1 MLQNEKISQHE
12 QLTISAARQNL
23 RQLSIIRN
31 IALGGQ
37 LLALLF
43 FSQIQT
49 IGLPVNIL
57 SVILAFYAL
66 IIIATWWRSFQ
77 KPAITEPEF
86 FGHLLMDIL
95 FFTALLY
102 FSGGAS
108 NPFISYYLVPIS
120 IAATTLPTRYTW
132 SVALLSLGAYSWL
145 LGNHFP
151 IAALAPMS
159 GSGMSEHGH
168 HSSSNNLH
176 IMGMWCNFAVSALLI
191 TYFVTRMASTLKQ
204 QEIKLAQQRE
214 DQLRDEQVIGI
225 GTLAAGTAHELG
237 TPLNTMKILVDE
249 MQHESSEIKAEPNS
263 ANAHYSN
270 FAEELIILQQQ
281 IEQCRTTLKQLVVTA
296 ETSTDSL
303 EVKPAREYFD
313 KLLERWQVMR
323 PKTQANIHYAGN
335 LPECMVCFHPT
346 IAQSLTNLLNNAADA
361 SLAVDVNLS
370 WNAQEVHLNI
380 RDYGKGITSEQQ
392 ETLGQPF
399 NSDKPNGMGLGL
411 FLTQAS
417 VNRYGGRVSISPA
430 EGQGTLT
437 QVVLPLE
444 VTLVDQ

>member
-1 MLQNEKISQHE
+1 MALYEKTAHQ

-43 FSQIQT
+43 FSQIQN
-49 IGLPVNIL
+49 IGLPVTVL

-66 IIIATWWRSFQ
+66 IIGITWWRSFQ
-77 KPAITEPEF
+77 KPAITELEF

-145 LGNHFP
+145 LANYHP
-151 IAALAPMS
+151 IPALSPMS
-159 GSGMSEHGH
+159 GHEHH
-168 HSSSNNLH
+168 DSSNNLH

-191 TYFVTRMASTLKQ
+191 TYFVTRMANTLKQ

-249 MQHESSEIKAEPNS
+249 MQYEKSD
-263 ANAHYSN
+263 SN
-270 FAEELIILQQQ
+270 PSDFHPPEFSEELTILQQQ
-281 IEQCRTTLKQLVVTA
+281 IEQCRTTLKQLVATA
-296 ETSTDSL
+296 ETTTEST
-303 EVKPAREYFD
+303 EIKPIREYFD

-323 PKTQANIHYAGN
+323 PKTQANIHYAEN
-335 LPECMVCFHPT
+335 LPECTASFHPT

-361 SLAVDVNLS
+361 SLEVDVDLFWDKETVKLS
-370 WNAQEVHLNI
+370 I

-392 ETLGQPF
+392 EVLGQPF
-399 NSDKPNGMGLGL
+399 NSDKPDGMGLGL

-417 VNRYGGRVSISPA
+417 VNRYGGKVTICPA

-437 QVVLPLE
+437 QVELPLG
-444 VTLVDQ
+444 TT

>member
-12 QLTISAARQNL
+12 KLTISAARQNL

-49 IGLPVNIL
+49 IGLPVNVL

-145 LGNHFP
+145 LANHFP
-151 IAALAPMS
+151 IPALAPMS
-159 GSGMSEHGH
+159 EHDH

-191 TYFVTRMASTLKQ
+191 TYFVTRMASILKQ

-249 MQHESSEIKAEPNS
+249 MQHEPSDS
-263 ANAHYSN
+263 NASN
-270 FAEELIILQQQ
+270 FHPSSFKEEFTILQQQ
-281 IEQCRTTLKQLVVTA
+281 IEQCRTTLKQLVATA

-303 EVKPAREYFD
+303 EVKPAREFFD

-323 PKTQANIHYAGN
+323 PKTQANIYYADN
-335 LPECMVCFHPT
+335 LPECTIRFHPT

-361 SLAVDVNLS
+361 SSEVDINLS
-370 WNAQEVHLNI
+370 WNTEAVHLSI
-380 RDYGKGITSEQQ
+380 RDYGKGITPEQQ
-392 ETLGQPF
+392 EVLGQPF
-399 NSDKPNGMGLGL
+399 NSDKPDGMGLGL

-417 VNRYGGRVSISPA
+417 VNRYGGEVSISPA
-430 EGQGTLT
+430 DGQGTLT

-444 VTLVDQ
+444 VTLVEQ

>member
-1 MLQNEKISQHE
+1 MALYEQMAQHE
-12 QLTISAARQNL
+12 KLTISAARQNL

-43 FSQIQT
+43 FSQIQA

-86 FGHLLMDIL
+86 FGHLFMDIL

-151 IAALAPMS
+151 IPALAP
-159 GSGMSEHGH
+159 MSEHGH

-176 IMGMWCNFAVSALLI
+176 IMGMWGNFAVSALLI
-191 TYFVTRMASTLKQ
+191 TYFVTRMANTLKQ
-204 QEIKLAQQRE
+204 QETKLAQQRE

-225 GTLAAGTAHELG
+225 GALAAGTAHELG

-249 MQHESSEIKAEPNS
+249 MQYEKSD
-263 ANAHYSN
+263 
-270 FAEELIILQQQ
+270 FTEELTILQQQ
-281 IEQCRTTLKQLVVTA
+281 IEQCRTTLKQLVATA
-296 ETSTDSL
+296 ETSTNNQ
-303 EVKPAREYFD
+303 EIKPVREYFD
-313 KLLERWQVMR
+313 KLLERWQVMC
-323 PKTQANIHYAGN
+323 PKAQANIHYADN
-335 LPECMVCFHPT
+335 LPNCTTSFHPT
-346 IAQSLTNLLNNAADA
+346 IAQSLTNLLNNASEA
-361 SLAVDVNLS
+361 STEVDVSLS
-370 WNAQEVHLNI
+370 WDTEAVHLNI
-380 RDYGKGITSEQQ
+380 RDYGKGITPEQQ
-392 ETLGQPF
+392 EVLGQPF
-399 NSDKPNGMGLGL
+399 NSDKPDGMGLGL

-417 VNRYGGRVSISPA
+417 VNRYGGEVSICPA
-430 EGQGTLT
+430 DGQGTLT
-437 QVVLPLE
+437 QVMLPLE
-444 VTLVDQ
+444 VTLVEQ

>member
-1 MLQNEKISQHE
+1 MAAQHNE

-43 FSQIQT
+43 FSQLQD
-49 IGLPVNIL
+49 IGLPVTIL
-57 SVILAFYAL
+57 SIILAFYAL
-66 IIIATWWRSFQ
+66 VIVATWWRSFQ

-145 LGNHFP
+145 LANYLP
-151 IAALAPMS
+151 IPALSPS
-159 GSGMSEHGH
+159 H
-168 HSSSNNLH
+168 HHDSSNNLH
-176 IMGMWCNFAVSALLI
+176 IMGMWCNFTLSALLI
-191 TYFVTRMASTLKQ
+191 TYFVTRMANTLKQ
-204 QEIKLAQQRE
+204 QEIKLSQQRE

-249 MQHESSEIKAEPNS
+249 MQHESSDVNPS
-263 ANAHYSN
+263 DHHPSN
-270 FAEELIILQQQ
+270 FKEELTILQQQ
-281 IEQCRTTLKQLVVTA
+281 IEHCRTTLKQLVATA

-303 EVKPAREYFD
+303 EVKPVREYFD

-323 PKTQANIHYAGN
+323 PKTQANIYYADN
-335 LPECMVCFHPT
+335 LPEGTIRFHPT

-361 SLAVDVNLS
+361 STEVEVNLS
-370 WNAQEVHLNI
+370 WDTEAVHLSI
-380 RDYGKGITSEQQ
+380 RDYGKGITPEQQ

-399 NSDKPNGMGLGL
+399 SSDKPNGMGLGL

-417 VNRYGGRVSISPA
+417 VNRYGGKVTISSA
-430 EGQGTLT
+430 NGQGTLT
-437 QVVLPLE
+437 QVMLPLD
-444 VTLVDQ
+444 VTLVQQ

>member
-1 MLQNEKISQHE
+1 MLQHEK
-12 QLTISAARQNL
+12 LTISAARQNL

-151 IAALAPMS
+151 IPALAP
-159 GSGMSEHGH
+159 MSEHGH

-249 MQHESSEIKAEPNS
+249 MQHEPSDS
-263 ANAHYSN
+263 NASN
-270 FAEELIILQQQ
+270 FHPSDFKEELTILQQQ
-281 IEQCRTTLKQLVVTA
+281 IEQCRTTLKQLVATA

-323 PKTQANIHYAGN
+323 PKTQANIYYADN
-335 LPECMVCFHPT
+335 LPECTIRFHPT

-361 SLAVDVNLS
+361 SSEVDVNLS
-370 WNAQEVHLNI
+370 WNTKAVQLSI
-380 RDYGKGITSEQQ
+380 RDYGKGITSEQL

-399 NSDKPNGMGLGL
+399 NSDKPDGMGLGL

-417 VNRYGGRVSISPA
+417 VNRYGGEVSISPA
-430 EGQGTLT
+430 DDQGTLT

-444 VTLVDQ
+444 VTLVEQ

>member
-1 MLQNEKISQHE
+1 MNQNEKMAQHE
-12 QLTISAARQNL
+12 QLKISAARQNL

-43 FSQIQT
+43 FSQIQN
-49 IGLPVNIL
+49 IGLPVTIL

-66 IIIATWWRSFQ
+66 VIGITWWRSFQ
-77 KPAITEPEF
+77 KPAITELEF

-145 LGNHFP
+145 LANYHP
-151 IAALAPMS
+151 IPALSPMS
-159 GSGMSEHGH
+159 GHEHH
-168 HSSSNNLH
+168 DSSNNLH
-176 IMGMWCNFAVSALLI
+176 IMGMWCNFAISALLI

-249 MQHESSEIKAEPNS
+249 MQYEP
-263 ANAHYSN
+263 SN
-270 FAEELIILQQQ
+270 FEEELSILQQQ
-281 IEQCRTTLKQLVVTA
+281 IEQCRTTLKQLVATA

-303 EVKPAREYFD
+303 EIKPVREYLD

-323 PKTQANIHYAGN
+323 PKTQANIHYAKN
-335 LPECMVCFHPT
+335 LPECTASFHPT

-361 SLAVDVNLS
+361 SLEVDVNLS
-370 WNAQEVHLNI
+370 WDTEKVHLNI
-380 RDYGKGITSEQQ
+380 RDYGKGITPEQQ
-392 ETLGQPF
+392 EALGQPF
-399 NSDKPNGMGLGL
+399 NSDKPDGMGLGL

-417 VNRYGGRVSISPA
+417 VNRYGGKVTISPA
-430 EGQGTLT
+430 EDQGTLT

-444 VTLVDQ
+444 VTLVEK

>member
-1 MLQNEKISQHE
+1 MALLHEQTATNE

-43 FSQIQT
+43 FSQIQD
-49 IGLPVNIL
+49 IGLPVTVL

-66 IIIATWWRSFQ
+66 VIVVTWWRSFQ
-77 KPAITEPEF
+77 KPAITELEF

-145 LGNHFP
+145 LANHHP
-151 IAALAPMS
+151 IPALSPMS
-159 GSGMSEHGH
+159 GHGH
-168 HSSSNNLH
+168 HDSSNNLH

-214 DQLRDEQVIGI
+214 NQLRDEQVIGI

-249 MQHESSEIKAEPNS
+249 MQYEPSSYNPSDFK
-263 ANAHYSN
+263 
-270 FAEELIILQQQ
+270 EELDILQQQ
-281 IEQCRTTLKQLVVTA
+281 IDQCRSTLKQLVATA

-303 EVKPAREYFD
+303 EIKPAQEYFD
-313 KLLERWQVMR
+313 KLFERWQVMR
-323 PKTQANIHYAGN
+323 PKTQANIHYAEN
-335 LPECMVCFHPT
+335 LPECTTSFHPT

-361 SLAVDVNLS
+361 SAQVDVSLS
-370 WNAQEVHLNI
+370 WNTQEVHLSI
-380 RDYGKGITSEQQ
+380 RDYGKGITPEQQ

-399 NSDKPNGMGLGL
+399 NSDKPEGMGLGL

-417 VNRYGGRVSISPA
+417 VNRYGGKVTISPA

-437 QVVLPLE
+437 HVVLPLE
-444 VTLVDQ
+444 VTWVD

>member
-1 MLQNEKISQHE
+1 MALYEQMAQHE
-12 QLTISAARQNL
+12 KLTISAARQNL

-57 SVILAFYAL
+57 SVTLDFYAL
-66 IIIATWWRSFQ
+66 IIIAAWWRSFQ
-77 KPAITEPEF
+77 KPAITELEF
-86 FGHLLMDIL
+86 FVHLLMDIL
-95 FFTALLY
+95 FFTVLLY

-151 IAALAPMS
+151 IPALAP
-159 GSGMSEHGH
+159 MSEHGH

-176 IMGMWCNFAVSALLI
+176 IMGMWGNFAVSALLI
-191 TYFVTRMASTLKQ
+191 TYFVTRMANTLKQ
-204 QEIKLAQQRE
+204 QETKLAQQRE

-225 GTLAAGTAHELG
+225 GALAAGTAHELG

-249 MQHESSEIKAEPNS
+249 MQYEKSD
-263 ANAHYSN
+263 
-270 FAEELIILQQQ
+270 FTEELTILQQQ
-281 IEQCRTTLKQLVVTA
+281 IEQCRTTLKQLVATA
-296 ETSTDSL
+296 ETSTNNQ
-303 EVKPAREYFD
+303 EIKPVREYFD
-313 KLLERWQVMR
+313 KLLERWQVMC
-323 PKTQANIHYAGN
+323 PKTQANIHYADN
-335 LPECMVCFHPT
+335 LPDCTTSFHPT
-346 IAQSLTNLLNNAADA
+346 IAQSLTNLLNNASEA
-361 SLAVDVNLS
+361 STEVDVSLS
-370 WNAQEVHLNI
+370 WDTEAVHLNI
-380 RDYGKGITSEQQ
+380 RDYGKGITPEQQ
-392 ETLGQPF
+392 EVLGQPF
-399 NSDKPNGMGLGL
+399 NSDKPDGMGLGL

-417 VNRYGGRVSISPA
+417 VNRYGGEVSICPA
-430 EGQGTLT
+430 DGQGTLT
-437 QVVLPLE
+437 QVMLPLE
-444 VTLVDQ
+444 VTLVEQ

>member
-12 QLTISAARQNL
+12 KLTISAARQNL

-151 IAALAPMS
+151 IPALAP
-159 GSGMSEHGH
+159 MSEHGH

-191 TYFVTRMASTLKQ
+191 TYFVTRMANTLKQ

-249 MQHESSEIKAEPNS
+249 MQHEPSDFHPSSFK
-263 ANAHYSN
+263 
-270 FAEELIILQQQ
+270 EELTILQQQ
-281 IEQCRTTLKQLVVTA
+281 IEQCRTTLKQLVATA

-323 PKTQANIHYAGN
+323 PKTQANIYYADS
-335 LPECMVCFHPT
+335 LPECTIRFHPT

-361 SLAVDVNLS
+361 SSEVDVNLS
-370 WNAQEVHLNI
+370 WNTEAIQLSI
-380 RDYGKGITSEQQ
+380 RDYGKGITPEQQ
-392 ETLGQPF
+392 EILGRPF
-399 NSDKPNGMGLGL
+399 NSDKPDGMGLGL

-417 VNRYGGRVSISPA
+417 VNRYGGEVSICPA
-430 EGQGTLT
+430 DGQGTLT

-444 VTLVDQ
+444 VTLVEQ